1 MEDVTVRQKELLK
14 IIVNEYIDSALP
26 VGSETLVEKHK
37 LKYSPATIRNEMAA
51 LKRKGFLQMP
61 HTSAGRV
68 PTNLGLRFY
77 ISELMEEQEIPV
89 LQEVSMRQRV
99 WQERYENQHL
109 LRNIALAL
117 ADSTKYLS
125 IVSLNDGF
133 LIHAGSV
140 NILDYP
146 EFFDI
151 EVAKTVLNLLDNY
164 DLFEKVISKG
174 LGTTDIKVLIGS
186 ELSFENLG
194 GCGIVF
200 TNFDTRGKSGVLGV
214 IGPNR
219 MSYSKVIPVVRYM
232 RNLVH
237 ELTRSF

>member
-1 MEDVTVRQKELLK
+1 
-14 IIVNEYIDSALP
+14 
-26 VGSETLVEKHK
+26 
-37 LKYSPATIRNEMAA
+37 
-51 LKRKGFLQMP
+51 MP

-68 PTNLGLRFY
+68 PTSLGLRFY
-77 ISELMEEQEIPV
+77 ISELMEEQDIPV

-99 WQERYENQHL
+99 WQERYENQYL

-117 ADSTKYLS
+117 ADSTKCLS

-151 EVAKTVLNLLDNY
+151 EVAKTVFNLLDNY

-186 ELSFENLG
+186 ELNLENLG

-200 TNFDTRGKSGVLGV
+200 TNFDTKGKSGVLGV

-219 MSYSKVIPVVRYM
+219 MSYSKVIPMVRYM
-232 RNLVH
+232 KNLVN
-237 ELTRSF
+237 ELASSF